1 LSWAATTAFAFKF
14 IGWSASS
21 EIPSILHT
29 LMVRSLTK
37 GIGIFHDIQNK
48 RYYQV

>member
-1 LSWAATTAFAFKF
+1 
-14 IGWSASS
+14 
-21 EIPSILHT
+21 